1 MHVTLVHIMVK
12 PEHVNDFVA
21 ATRINHENSINELG
35 NRRFDVLQSTEQPSH
50 FVLYEAYASETDA
63 IAHKSTPHYSNWRD
77 TVAPWMAQ
85 PRRGELF
92 SGIFPE

>member
-1 MHVTLVHIMVK
+1 MHVTLVHIKVK

-21 ATRINHENSINELG
+21 ATRINHEASVNEPG
-35 NRRFDVLQSTEQPSH
+35 NRRFDVLQSTEHPCR
-50 FVLYEAYASETDA
+50 FVLYEAYTSESDA
-63 IAHKSTPHYSNWRD
+63 IAHKSTPHYLNWRD

>member
-12 PEHVNDFVA
+12 PEHIKDFVA
-21 ATRINHENSINELG
+21 ATRTNHEVSVNEPG
-35 NRRFDVLQSTEQPSH
+35 NHRFDVLQSTEQPCR
-50 FVLYEAYASETDA
+50 FVLYEAYATETDA
-63 IAHKSTPHYSNWRD
+63 IAHKNTPHYLNWRD

-92 SGIFPE
+92 TGIFPE